1 MLNNLYRPLEEG
13 THTAD
18 QITNYLVSRR
28 NKLAGISSSYMDDY
42 EFDLR
47 DLKKKIASWEKT
59 DPVKGERY
67 NKLINRVVDD
77 YKCKYGSAYCK
88 NMNRK
93 RGFEHRAEINKNIKP
108 TKVPTNNNLK
118 YGMVPTNNN
127 LKYGIGAT
135 IGTGALL
142 GGLYKYAEK
151 HPDSMIGKKLA
162 ALKEKFKR
170 K

>member
-1 MLNNLYRPLEEG
+1 MSYLDNLYRPLEEG

-67 NKLINRVVDD
+67 NKLINRIVND

-88 NMNRK
+88 NLNRK
-93 RGFEHRAEINKNIKP
+93 RGFDHRAEINKNIKP
-108 TKVPTNNNLK
+108 AKVPTNNN
-118 YGMVPTNNN
+118 N
-127 LKYGIGAT
+127 LKYGLGAAVS
-135 IGTGALL
+135 TGALL

-151 HPDSMIGKKLA
+151 HPDSMICKKLA
-162 ALKEKFKR
+162 ALKEKFKKR
-170 K
+170 